1 MASMSLW
8 RFSSSATRR
17 SLFLLALEQLSGAFG
32 RYIGSA
38 LGVIARFV
46 SLTPGF
52 VFVNEAALRRSIHQ
66 LYLSPT
72 APLMPSRLPPSVL
85 PTANS

>member
-1 MASMSLW
+1 VLGK
-8 RFSSSATRR
+8 FPTCRR

-52 VFVNEAALRRSIHQ
+52 VFVNEAAVRPRFTNYI
-66 LYLSPT
+66 
-72 APLMPSRLPPSVL
+72 
-85 PTANS
+85 